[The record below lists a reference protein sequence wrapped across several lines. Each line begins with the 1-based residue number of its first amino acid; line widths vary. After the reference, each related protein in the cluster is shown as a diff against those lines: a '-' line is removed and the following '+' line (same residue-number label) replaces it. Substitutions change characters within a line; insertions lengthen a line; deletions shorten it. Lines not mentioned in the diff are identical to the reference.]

1 MKHSDLWNTSETT
14 RALRELHKEQ
24 ARAFTLN
31 EQSAQKFFA
40 LIATHCEIVARLAVI
55 LAEQSG
61 QTVTNTLIEGALAH
75 DIGTYSV
82 LETERVNTDAEI
94 HAASVNAST
103 EIHAASV
110 NVGREPIFQR
120 NIYIQHGTRGYE
132 LLLSEGF
139 DESLAQFARNH
150 TGVGIT
156 KAECIQQNLPLEPQ
170 DYLPETVEQEIV
182 LLADKFHTKSI
193 PPRFVSVHTAR
204 ARVEKFGSENI
215 VRWDRLVACY
225 GVPCESDIAKLAAHY
240 SMEIM

>member
-82 LETERVNTDAEI
+82 LA
-94 HAASVNAST
+94 HNAFA
-103 EIHAASV
+103 HNQV
-110 NVGREPIFQR
+110 LFQR
-120 NIYIQHGTRGYE
+120 DIYIQHGTRGYE
-132 LLLSEGF
+132 LLLANGF
-139 DESLAQFARNH
+139 GEEIAAFARNH

-156 KAECIQQNLPLEPQ
+156 KADCVQQKLPIEPA
-170 DYLPETVEQEIV
+170 DYMPTNAAQEIV
-182 LLADKFHTKSI
+182 ALADKFHTKLL
-193 PPRFVSVHTAR
+193 PPRFVSEQTAR

-215 VRWDRLVACY
+215 ARWDKLVACY
-225 GVPCESDIAKLAAHY
+225 GVPPCDVLDELAHEY
-240 SMEIM
+240 RMEIL

>member
-31 EQSAQKFFA
+31 EQSAQKSFA

-61 QTVTNTLIEGALAH
+61 QIVTNTLIEGALAH

-82 LETERVNTDAEI
+82 LA
-94 HAASVNAST
+94 HNAFA
-103 EIHAASV
+103 HNQV
-110 NVGREPIFQR
+110 LFQR
-120 NIYIQHGTRGYE
+120 DIYIQHGTRGYE
-132 LLLSEGF
+132 LLLANGF
-139 DESLAQFARNH
+139 GEEIAAFARNH

-156 KAECIQQNLPLEPQ
+156 KADCVQQKLPIEPA
-170 DYLPETVEQEIV
+170 DYMPTNAAQEIV
-182 LLADKFHTKSI
+182 ALADKFHTKSL
-193 PPRFVSVHTAR
+193 PPRFVSEQTAR

-215 VRWDRLVACY
+215 ARWDKLVACY
-225 GVPCESDIAKLAAHY
+225 GVPPCDVLDELAHEY
-240 SMEIM
+240 RMEIL

>member
-31 EQSAQKFFA
+31 EQSAQKSFA

-82 LETERVNTDAEI
+82 LA
-94 HAASVNAST
+94 HNAFA
-103 EIHAASV
+103 HNQV
-110 NVGREPIFQR
+110 LFQR
-120 NIYIQHGTRGYE
+120 DIYIQHGTRGYE
-132 LLLSEGF
+132 LRLANGF
-139 DESLAQFARNH
+139 GEEIAAFARNH

-156 KAECIQQNLPLEPQ
+156 KADCVQQKLPIEPA
-170 DYLPETVEQEIV
+170 DYMPTNAAQEIV
-182 LLADKFHTKSI
+182 ALADKFHTKLL
-193 PPRFVSVHTAR
+193 PPRFVSEQTAR

-215 VRWDRLVACY
+215 ARWDKLVACY
-225 GVPCESDIAKLAAHY
+225 GVPPRDVLDELAHEY
-240 SMEIM
+240 RMEIL

>member
-31 EQSAQKFFA
+31 EQSAQKSFA
-40 LIATHCEIVARLAVI
+40 LIATHCEIFARLAVI

-82 LETERVNTDAEI
+82 LA
-94 HAASVNAST
+94 HNAFA
-103 EIHAASV
+103 HNQV
-110 NVGREPIFQR
+110 LFQR
-120 NIYIQHGTRGYE
+120 DIYIQHGTRGYE
-132 LLLSEGF
+132 LLLANGF
-139 DESLAQFARNH
+139 GEEIAAFARNH

-156 KAECIQQNLPLEPQ
+156 KADCVQQKLPIEPA
-170 DYLPETVEQEIV
+170 DYMPTNAAQEIV
-182 LLADKFHTKSI
+182 ALADKFHTKLL
-193 PPRFVSVHTAR
+193 PPRFVSEQTAR

-215 VRWDRLVACY
+215 ARWDKLVACY
-225 GVPCESDIAKLAAHY
+225 GVPPRDVLDELAHEY
-240 SMEIM
+240 RMEIL

>member
-31 EQSAQKFFA
+31 EQSAQKSFA

-82 LETERVNTDAEI
+82 LA
-94 HAASVNAST
+94 HNAFA
-103 EIHAASV
+103 HNQV
-110 NVGREPIFQR
+110 LFQR
-120 NIYIQHGTRGYE
+120 DIYIQHGTRGYE
-132 LLLSEGF
+132 LLLANGF
-139 DESLAQFARNH
+139 GEEIAAFARNH

-156 KAECIQQNLPLEPQ
+156 KADCVQQKLPIEPA
-170 DYLPETVEQEIV
+170 DYMPTNAAQEIV
-182 LLADKFHTKSI
+182 ALADKFHTKSL
-193 PPRFVSVHTAR
+193 PPRFVSEQTAR

-215 VRWDRLVACY
+215 ARWDKLVACY
-225 GVPCESDIAKLAAHY
+225 GVPPRDVLDELAHEY
-240 SMEIM
+240 RMEIL

>member
-31 EQSAQKFFA
+31 EQSAQKSFA

-82 LETERVNTDAEI
+82 LA
-94 HAASVNAST
+94 HNAFA
-103 EIHAASV
+103 HNQV
-110 NVGREPIFQR
+110 LFQR
-120 NIYIQHGTRGYE
+120 DIYIQHGTRGYE
-132 LLLSEGF
+132 LLLANGF
-139 DESLAQFARNH
+139 GEEIAAFARTH

-156 KAECIQQNLPLEPQ
+156 KADCVQQKLPIEPA
-170 DYLPETVEQEIV
+170 DYMPTNAAQEIV
-182 LLADKFHTKSI
+182 ALADKFHTKLL
-193 PPRFVSVHTAR
+193 PPRFVSEQTAR

-215 VRWDRLVACY
+215 ARWDKLVACY
-225 GVPCESDIAKLAAHY
+225 GVPPRDVLDELAHEY
-240 SMEIM
+240 RMEIL

>member
-31 EQSAQKFFA
+31 EQSAQKSFA

-82 LETERVNTDAEI
+82 LETEHVNTDAEI
-94 HAASVNAST
+94 HAAP
-103 EIHAASV
+103 V

-156 KAECIQQNLPLEPQ
+156 KADCVQQKLPIEPA
-170 DYLPETVEQEIV
+170 DYMPTNAAQEIV
-182 LLADKFHTKSI
+182 ALADKFHTKSL
-193 PPRFVSVHTAR
+193 PPRFVSEQTAR

-215 VRWDRLVACY
+215 ARWDKLVACY
-225 GVPCESDIAKLAAHY
+225 GVPPRDVLDELAHEY
-240 SMEIM
+240 RMEIL

>member
-1 MKHSDLWNTSETT
+1 MAVMKHSDLWNTSETT
-14 RALRELHKEQ
+14 RTLRELHKEQ

-31 EQSAQKFFA
+31 EQSAQKSFA

-61 QTVTNTLIEGALAH
+61 QIVTNTLIEGALAH

-82 LETERVNTDAEI
+82 LETERVN
-94 HAASVNAST
+94 AST
-103 EIHAASV
+103 EIQAEHV

-182 LLADKFHTKSI
+182 LLADKFHTKSV
-193 PPRFVSVHTAR
+193 PSRFVSVHTAR

-215 VRWDRLVACY
+215 ARWDKLVACY

>member
-31 EQSAQKFFA
+31 EQSAQKSFA

-61 QTVTNTLIEGALAH
+61 QIVTNTLIEGALAH

-82 LETERVNTDAEI
+82 LA
-94 HAASVNAST
+94 HNAFA
-103 EIHAASV
+103 HNQV
-110 NVGREPIFQR
+110 LFQR
-120 NIYIQHGTRGYE
+120 DIYIQHGTRGYE
-132 LLLSEGF
+132 LLLANGF
-139 DESLAQFARNH
+139 GEEIAAFARNH

-156 KAECIQQNLPLEPQ
+156 KADCVQQKLPIEPA
-170 DYLPETVEQEIV
+170 DYMPTNAAQEIV
-182 LLADKFHTKSI
+182 ALADKFHTKLL
-193 PPRFVSVHTAR
+193 PPRFVSEQTAR

-215 VRWDRLVACY
+215 ARWDKLVACY
-225 GVPCESDIAKLAAHY
+225 GVPPRDVLDELAHEY
-240 SMEIM
+240 RMEIL

>member
-31 EQSAQKFFA
+31 EQSAQKSFA
-40 LIATHCEIVARLAVI
+40 LIATHCEIVVRLAVI

-82 LETERVNTDAEI
+82 LA
-94 HAASVNAST
+94 HNAFA
-103 EIHAASV
+103 HNQV
-110 NVGREPIFQR
+110 LFQR
-120 NIYIQHGTRGYE
+120 DIYIQHGTRGYE
-132 LLLSEGF
+132 LLLANGF
-139 DESLAQFARNH
+139 GEEIAAFARNH

-156 KAECIQQNLPLEPQ
+156 KADCVQQKLPIEPA
-170 DYLPETVEQEIV
+170 DYMPTNAAQEIV
-182 LLADKFHTKSI
+182 ALADKFHTKLL
-193 PPRFVSVHTAR
+193 PPRFVSEQTAR

-215 VRWDRLVACY
+215 ARWDKLVACY
-225 GVPCESDIAKLAAHY
+225 GVPPRDVLDELAHEY
-240 SMEIM
+240 RMEIL

>member
-31 EQSAQKFFA
+31 EQSAQKSFA

-82 LETERVNTDAEI
+82 LA
-94 HAASVNAST
+94 HNAFA
-103 EIHAASV
+103 HNQV
-110 NVGREPIFQR
+110 LFQR
-120 NIYIQHGTRGYE
+120 DIYIQHGTRGYE
-132 LLLSEGF
+132 LLLANGF
-139 DESLAQFARNH
+139 GEEIAAFARNH

-156 KAECIQQNLPLEPQ
+156 KADCVQQKLPIEPA
-170 DYLPETVEQEIV
+170 DYMPTNAAQEIV
-182 LLADKFHTKSI
+182 ALADKFHTKLL
-193 PPRFVSVHTAR
+193 PPRFVSEQTAR

-215 VRWDRLVACY
+215 ARCDKLVACY
-225 GVPCESDIAKLAAHY
+225 GVPPRDVLDELAHEY
-240 SMEIM
+240 RMEIL

>member
-31 EQSAQKFFA
+31 EQSAQKSFA

-82 LETERVNTDAEI
+82 LETERVN
-94 HAASVNAST
+94 AST
-103 EIHAASV
+103 EIQAEHV

-182 LLADKFHTKSI
+182 LLADKFHTKSV

-204 ARVEKFGSENI
+204 ARVEKFGPENI
-215 VRWDRLVACY
+215 ARWDKLVACY
-225 GVPCESDIAKLAAHY
+225 GVPPRDVLDELAHEY
-240 SMEIM
+240 RMEIL